1 MSLNISQLWFGLLII
16 FMMSSTGI
24 DGQLEGFLK
33 MNVSDDTIDAALQ
46 NDRMMQKQANCL
58 MNYGRCDAIGRKVKG
73 ISIYLLNSFITNQ
86 NIYFIQNLKKAA
98 LPYVIDGKC
107 PGCSEKQHQ
116 QVKRVMAELNQR
128 YPAEYKT
135 IYQMYSPKA
144 RG

>member
-16 FMMSSTGI
+16 FMMCSTGI

-73 ISIYLLNSFITNQ
+73 ISIYLLNLFITNQ
-86 NIYFIQNLKKAA
+86 NIYFIKNLKKK
-98 LPYVIDGKC
+98 LPFRTLLMG
-107 PGCSEKQHQ
+107 S
-116 QVKRVMAELNQR
+116 
-128 YPAEYKT
+128 
-135 IYQMYSPKA
+135 A
-144 RG
+144 RAVAKSSTNRSKESWRS